1 MVGKV
6 KVGRGGGQD
15 CNVMVRTITGH
26 TGVRVSHFRK
36 GVALSEV
43 NHETFLHYQ
52 PLSRAY

>member
-1 MVGKV
+1 MVRKV

-15 CNVMVRTITGH
+15 FNVMVRTITGH

-36 GVALSEV
+36 SVTLSEV
-43 NHETFLHYQ
+43 NSETFLHYQ